1 MPKPRALSRRTLLKS
16 AAGVG
21 ALPLVHIRTAGAAGS
36 LTAAFASSF
45 VPGADD
51 AMRRL
56 IEDWGKKN
64 SVEVRADFLS
74 FVNDQIIVTLGAEA
88 QARAGHDVVALMDY
102 DVVSCGDKLEPVDD
116 LVDRLIA
123 AHGPPLEGV
132 AYLGKI
138 AGTWHAV
145 PTSIG
150 SVFWCSES
158 RIDMF
163 AQHDGLDV
171 RATFPVASQM
181 GPGYDQW
188 TWDAFLA
195 AAEKCFTA
203 GAPFGLPISN
213 CGDANA
219 WIDAL
224 FRGFGA
230 QVVDAKGN
238 VMVKSDAVR
247 EALDY
252 LKRLAPFLPPE
263 VYTWNDASNNR
274 ALIAGKSA
282 LIFNPPSAWAGAVK
296 DNPAVG
302 EQIWHHPLPAGQR
315 GRFLPWEPKFLA
327 VWSFARN
334 KSAARDL
341 IAWLS
346 ERAQVEASLNAS
358 HGYDAPVFTS
368 LTEFPIW
375 AEAGPPKGT
384 LYNCTLPPAHR
395 AVPAVV
401 GAPAPPTIARQISV
415 QRVLPKLAAQV
426 TQGGIP
432 IEAAMTEA
440 ERDLAGII
448 MR

>member
-1 MPKPRALSRRTLLKS
+1 MPKSRVLSRRMLLKV
-16 AAGVG
+16 AAGAA
-21 ALPLVHIRTAGAAGS
+21 ALPLVHVRTAGAAGS
-36 LTAAFASSF
+36 LSGAFASSF
-45 VPGADD
+45 VPGWDD
-51 AMRRL
+51 VMRRL
-56 IEDWGKKN
+56 IEDWGKMN
-64 SVEVRADFLS
+64 SVSVRADFLS
-74 FVNDQIIVTLGAEA
+74 FVNDQITVTLGAEA
-88 QARAGHDVVALMDY
+88 QAGSGHDVVALLDY
-102 DVVSCGDKLEPVDD
+102 DVVTYGDKLEPVDD

-123 AHGPPLEGV
+123 AHGPPVEGV

-138 AGTWHAV
+138 AGTWRAV

-163 AQHDGLDV
+163 AQFDGLDI

-188 TWDAFLA
+188 TWDAFLV
-195 AAEKCFTA
+195 AAEKCFKA

-238 VMVKSDAVR
+238 VTVKSDEVR
-247 EALDY
+247 DALDY

-274 ALIAGKSA
+274 AGKSA

-296 DNPAVG
+296 DNPTVG
-302 EQIWHHPLPAGQR
+302 EQIWHHPLPAGRR

-384 LYNCTLPPAHR
+384 LFNYPLRPAHR
-395 AVPAVV
+395 AVPTVV
-401 GAPAPPTIARQISV
+401 GAPAPPTIARQISA
-415 QRVLPKLAAQV
+415 QRVQPKLAGRV
-426 TQGGIP
+426 TQAGMS
-432 IEAAMTEA
+432 IENAIAET

-448 MR
+448 AR